1 MLWTGVAFSEMG
13 LRDRCVIPTLKQSC
27 TVLQAPSGRLQRPG
41 RVEAVPDAVSWPGMF
56 QPVIFRLWL
65 HLHSTLFPS
74 LPCFSSLK
82 WKSKSG
88 HWFVFYLLKH
98 SGHFYSVR
106 HLSLRHLC
114 LLSIV
119 PCPALGSDGGVRK
132 GELENAAGWEGAPL
146 RIQEMNLHRGYLL
159 CPPGTLPQSSTSSNI
174 IWGMYPLILMHI
186 VNLSFPKKQDSLC
199 FALTFSKLEI

>member
-114 LLSIV
+114 LFAQYRALSSSWKWWGSQEGWAWECSRMGRSPSKDTGDESAQGLFAV
-119 PCPALGSDGGVRK
+119 PAWHPTTEQYLIK
-132 GELENAAGWEGAPL
+132 HYL
-146 RIQEMNLHRGYLL
+146 RNVPVDLDAY
-159 CPPGTLPQSSTSSNI
+159 S
-174 IWGMYPLILMHI
+174 
-186 VNLSFPKKQDSLC
+186 
-199 FALTFSKLEI
+199 

>member
-1 MLWTGVAFSEMG
+1 MWFLPWNKAALFCRHLLAGSRGQVGWRLFLMQWAGLECSNLSFSG
-13 LRDRCVIPTLKQSC
+13 CGCIYTIRYS
-27 TVLQAPSGRLQRPG
+27 
-41 RVEAVPDAVSWPGMF
+41 
-56 QPVIFRLWL
+56 
-65 HLHSTLFPS
+65 PS

-146 RIQEMNLHRGYLL
+146 RIQEVNLHRGYLL

>member
-1 MLWTGVAFSEMG
+1 MLWTGAAFSEMG
-13 LRDRCVIPTLKQSC
+13 LRDRCVTPTFKQSC

-88 HWFVFYLLKH
+88 HWFVLYLVKH
-98 SGHFYSVR
+98 SAHFYSVR
-106 HLSLRHLC
+106 HLSLRHLR
-114 LLSIV
+114 LLGIV

-132 GELENAAGWEGAPL
+132 GEPENAAGWEGAPVRDTGGEHAEGLFAVPAWHPTTEQHLIKHYL
-146 RIQEMNLHRGYLL
+146 RNVPVDLDAY
-159 CPPGTLPQSSTSSNI
+159 S
-174 IWGMYPLILMHI
+174 
-186 VNLSFPKKQDSLC
+186 
-199 FALTFSKLEI
+199 